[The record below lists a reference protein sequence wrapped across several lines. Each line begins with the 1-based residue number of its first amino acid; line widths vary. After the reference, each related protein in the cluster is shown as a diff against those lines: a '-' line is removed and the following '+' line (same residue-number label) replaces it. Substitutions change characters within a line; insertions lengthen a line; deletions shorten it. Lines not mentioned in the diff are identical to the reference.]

1 MNRRKWLGRTMA
13 GTLAGAAV
21 CAAMVLPSTGRAAD
35 GAYPNRPV
43 TFVVPYPAGGV
54 ADQFARAF
62 ANALGERLGQPVVI
76 DNRAGANGNI
86 GSAFVARQQ
95 PADGYTLLLGSTS
108 TLAINPHL
116 YASMGY
122 DPVKDLQPVTLT
134 HQMPNVLVVGAQTPY
149 KTVADVVSAAKTQP
163 GRIDYGSAG
172 NGNTMHLAGVLFE
185 KRSGTHLVHVPYK
198 GGPPALMDVLS
209 GQIPMMFNNL
219 PAVVTYKKANKLRVL
234 AVADTKRSPVL
245 PDVPTFAEAGVPDV
259 ISVVWNGILVRR
271 GTPPAIVDRLNKE
284 MVGILQSPR
293 FREPLEQQ
301 GYEVLSSTPAQFEAL
316 LTRDSAAMGKLVKEA
331 GVKLD

>member
-1 MNRRKWLGRTMA
+1 MNRRKWLGRTV
-13 GTLAGAAV
+13 AGAAA
-21 CAAMVLPSTGRAAD
+21 CAMLPLNALAAD

-62 ANALGERLGQPVVI
+62 ANALSERLGQPVVI

-86 GSAFVARQQ
+86 GSAMVARQQ

-122 DPVKDLQPVTLT
+122 DPIKDLQPVTLT
-134 HQMPNVLVVGAQTPY
+134 HQMPNVLVVGTQTPY
-149 KTVADVVSAAKTQP
+149 KTVADVVNAAKAQP

-185 KRSGTHLVHVPYK
+185 KRSGTRLVHVPYK

-219 PAVVTYKKANKLRVL
+219 PAVVTYKKADKLRVL
-234 AVADTKRSPVL
+234 AVADTKRSPTL

-259 ISVVWNGILVRR
+259 VSVVWNGILVRR
-271 GTPPAIVDRLNKE
+271 GTPPAIAERLNKE
-284 MVGILQSPR
+284 MVAILQSSK

-301 GYEVLSSTPAQFEAL
+301 GYEVLSSTPAQFDAL
-316 LTRDSAAMGKLVKEA
+316 LRKDSAAMAKLGKDA
-331 GVKLD
+331 GIKLD

>member
-1 MNRRKWLGRTMA
+1 MHRRRLFHRSI
-13 GTLAGAAV
+13 LAAASL
-21 CAAMVLPSTGRAAD
+21 AACGLLSL
-35 GAYPNRPV
+35 PV
-43 TFVVPYPAGGV
+43 TAHAQGDAGYPKKPITLVVPYPAGGV

-62 ANALGERLGQPVVI
+62 ATALGERLGQPVVI
-76 DNRAGANGNI
+76 DNSAGANGNI
-86 GSAFVARQQ
+86 GSALAARQQ

-122 DPVKDLQPVTLT
+122 DPLKDLQPVTLT
-134 HQMPNVLVVGAQTPY
+134 HQMPNVLLVGAQTPY
-149 KTVADVVSAAKTQP
+149 KTVADVVAAAKAQP

-185 KRSGTHLVHVPYK
+185 RRSGTQLVHVPYK
-198 GGPPALMDVLS
+198 GGPPALMDVLA

-219 PAVVTYKKANKLRVL
+219 PAVVTYKSANKLRVL
-234 AVADTKRSPVL
+234 AVADTKRSAVL

-259 ISVVWNGILVRR
+259 VSVVWNGILVRR
-271 GTPPAIVDRLNKE
+271 GTPQPIVDRLNKE
-284 MVGILQSPR
+284 MVAVLQAPA
-293 FREPLEQQ
+293 FRKPLEQQ

-316 LTRDSAAMGKLVKEA
+316 LKKDHAAMGRLVKEA
-331 GVKLD
+331 GIKLD

>member
-1 MNRRKWLGRTMA
+1 MNRRNLLRNA
-13 GTLAGAAV
+13 IAVAASCATLTAPLQALADNGAAGF
-21 CAAMVLPSTGRAAD
+21 PSK
-35 GAYPNRPV
+35 PI

-62 ANALGERLGQPVVI
+62 AQALGERLGQSVVI

-86 GSAFVARQQ
+86 GSTFAAKQQ

-116 YASMGY
+116 YSSMGY
-122 DPVKDLQPVTLT
+122 DPLKDLQPVTLT

-149 KTVADVVSAAKTQP
+149 KTVADVVAAAKAKP
-163 GRIDYGSAG
+163 GTIDYGSAG

-185 KRSGTHLVHVPYK
+185 KRSGTQLVHVPYK

-219 PAVVTYKKANKLRVL
+219 PAVVTYKQANKLRVL
-234 AVADTKRSPVL
+234 AVADAKRSPVL
-245 PDVPTFAEAGVPDV
+245 ADVPTFAEAGVPGV
-259 ISVVWNGILVRR
+259 VSVVWNGILVRR
-271 GTPPAIVDRLNKE
+271 GTPDAIVQRLNKE
-284 MVGILQSPR
+284 MVAVLQSPK
-293 FREPLEQQ
+293 FRQPLEQQ
-301 GYEVLSSTPAQFEAL
+301 GYEVLSSSPAEFDSL
-316 LTRDSAAMGKLVKEA
+316 LRKDFAAMGKLAKEA
-331 GVKLD
+331 GIKLD

>member
-1 MNRRKWLGRTMA
+1 MNRRNLLRRTVAGMA
-13 GTLAGAAV
+13 ACVTLA
-21 CAAMVLPSTGRAAD
+21 LPLHSVAAD
-35 GAYPNRPV
+35 PAYPNRPV

-62 ANALGERLGQPVVI
+62 ANALSERLGQPVVI

-122 DPVKDLQPVTLT
+122 DPIKDLQPVTLT
-134 HQMPNVLVVGAQTPY
+134 HQMPNVLLVGAQTPY
-149 KTVADVVSAAKTQP
+149 KTVADVVTAAKAQP

-172 NGNTMHLAGVLFE
+172 NGNTMHLAGVMFE
-185 KRSGTHLVHVPYK
+185 KRSGTRLVHVPYK

-219 PAVVTYKKANKLRVL
+219 PAVVTYKNAGKLRVL
-234 AVADTKRSPVL
+234 AVADTKRSTVL
-245 PDVPTFAEAGVPDV
+245 ADVPTFAEVGVPDV
-259 ISVVWNGILVRR
+259 VSVVWNGILVRR
-271 GTPPAIVDRLNKE
+271 GTPPAIVERLNKE
-284 MVGILQSPR
+284 MLAILQSPK
-293 FREPLEQQ
+293 FRQPLEQQ
-301 GYEVLSSTPAQFEAL
+301 GYEVLSSSPAQFEAL
-316 LTRDSAAMGKLVKEA
+316 LNKDSAAMGKLVKDA
-331 GVKLD
+331 GIKLD